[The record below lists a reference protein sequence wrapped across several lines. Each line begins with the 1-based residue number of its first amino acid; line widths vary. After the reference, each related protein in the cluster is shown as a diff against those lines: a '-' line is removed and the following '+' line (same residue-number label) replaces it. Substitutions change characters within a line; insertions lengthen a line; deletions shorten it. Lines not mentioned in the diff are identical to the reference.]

1 MLKRKL
7 VTAIGCLSTFLFF
20 CSSLSGL
27 NSELVGI
34 YEGTIPCADCPGIQM
49 VLQLKE
55 KAKYESILNYVDRH
69 TTYKENGV
77 WFIKKDKDENGKE
90 RTIIEL
96 VNSQTKHKTFLLL
109 DNNTTLELLDADKHR
124 IVSNANHKLKKI

>member
-1 MLKRKL
+1 M
-7 VTAIGCLSTFLFF
+7 FLFF
-20 CSSLSGL
+20 CSSLGGL

-55 KAKYESILNYVDRH
+55 KAKYESIMNYVDRH
-69 TTYKENGV
+69 TTYKEKGV
-77 WFIKKDKDENGKE
+77 WFIKKDKDENGRE
-90 RTIIEL
+90 RIIIEL
-96 VNSQTKHKTFLLL
+96 NNSETKHKTYLLL

-124 IVSNANHKLKKI
+124 IATNASHKLKKI